1 MEHQTMIKI
10 TVVTGNLKKA
20 KEIETITG
28 FPVENVDLEIKEI
41 QSLSVADVAKEKA
54 IAAYQRLQRPV
65 VVDDTGM
72 SIVALGG
79 LPGALVSWF
88 LDSIGPEGILRLL
101 GDNRDRRATV
111 STCIGYCDGGEVRV
125 FEGVIEGSVSL
136 GLRGTNGF
144 GYDPIFVPMGE
155 SKTYAEMTADE
166 KNARSMRSIALSKLK
181 TYLEERTKAS

>member
-1 MEHQTMIKI
+1 MTKI
-10 TVVTGNLKKA
+10 TVVTGNLNKA

-28 FPVENVDLEIKEI
+28 FPVENVDLEIREI
-41 QSLSVADVAKEKA
+41 QSLSVADVAREKA
-54 IAAYQRLQRPV
+54 IVAYQRLQRPV

-101 GDNRDRRATV
+101 GDSKDRRATV
-111 STCIGYCDGGEVRV
+111 STCIGYCNGSEVQV
-125 FEGVIEGSVSL
+125 FEGVIEGTVSH

-144 GYDPIFVPMGE
+144 GYDPIFIPAGE
-155 SKTYAEMTADE
+155 NKTYAEMTPAE

-181 TYLEERTKAS
+181 AYLEERASAS